1 MQRLEKLISKAKKHQ
16 EQIAEMWIEDCIQMR
31 GVVVYKVF
39 CKVVNGKNERWIV
52 NQFPTKDEAISE
64 AKHLTSI
71 YPTMEGIHFEDWSVI
86 PKATWNNLMEL
97 DDDKD
102 ASIELFLQM
111 KRMAVKA
118 WQEGD

>member
-52 NQFPTKDEAISE
+52 NQFPTK
-64 AKHLTSI
+64 
-71 YPTMEGIHFEDWSVI
+71 MEGIHFEDWSVI